1 MDQYQFALQSIWSF
15 FMKYLMGLFIVA
27 AIVSGCGT
35 TQEKEVER
43 ERDFS
48 EKGTVTKEVITVNRK
63 IRSEL
68 HRILD
73 GTVVEGKGTFK
84 NNNKEVARNGALTL
98 AINDMAKKVGEVLI
112 EEDTTITNDEITSIV
127 RTRASNLVAGY
138 TIMVDTYDEET
149 RVAEVIVRQDG
160 ERIASEIARIVTD
173 E

>member
-1 MDQYQFALQSIWSF
+1 
-15 FMKYLMGLFIVA
+15 MKNLMGLIIVA
-27 AIVSGCGT
+27 ALLSACAT
-35 TQEKEVER
+35 SKEKEIER

-84 NNNKEVARNGALTL
+84 HQSKEVARNGALTL

-112 EEDTTITNDEITSIV
+112 EEDTTITNEQIKSIV

-138 TIMVDTYDEET
+138 TIMVDIYDDET
-149 RVAEVIVRQDG
+149 MIAEVIVRQDG
-160 ERIASEIARIVTD
+160 ERIASEIARVIT
-173 E
+173 EE